1 MMQNLLATLSAL
13 KVKIEVRDGKLRVNA
28 PAGTLTPELQEAI
41 SRHKDALI
49 ERLQASRAAGPEEEV
64 PRITPDPES
73 RHQPFPLNAVQHAY
87 WIGRS
92 GQFELG
98 GVSSHVYFEFECG
111 DLDPDRLTMA
121 FRKVVAIHDMLRA
134 VVDVNGQQRILA
146 AVPDYEIAVCDLR
159 AADPG
164 RREAELE
171 RVRSEMSHQ
180 AFSCDR
186 WPLFEVRLIRLAE
199 NHSRL
204 CVSLDFLVVDAW
216 SMEIIFGQWHGFYR
230 DPAYQVS
237 APVLSF
243 RDYVLAEA
251 GLKELPSYQASKKYW
266 WERIDELPS
275 APLLPVSNKIE
286 KGRKHRFIRRRVR
299 LPARQWD
306 EIKGRARRS
315 GLTLASVLLAAF
327 AEVLNR
333 WVRSPHYC
341 LNLTLFNRLPMH
353 EEVGSI
359 VGDFTNLMVLEV
371 DGRGT
376 GGFVDRAAR
385 IQAQFLGDFEHRQ
398 VSAVEVLRELARRRG
413 WQQKAILPVVFTST
427 LMLDGKRS
435 EDGGGWERFGP
446 LGYGICQ
453 TPQVLLDHQ
462 IFEVDGDLVINWD
475 AVDEA
480 FLPGVLDDMFEVQRE
495 LLESL
500 ASTPEIWERQEVVA
514 LPAAQRKR
522 LESVNDTAADEVGQC
537 LHELFIASALA
548 CPDGIALAYGTGEM
562 TYGELLAHSHLV
574 AEQLRQKGAQ
584 PNQLVA
590 VVMRKG
596 WEQVVAV
603 LGVLMSGAAYLPID
617 PRWPAMRRNELL
629 EQGEV
634 RVALT
639 QSVLDEQLEWPSNI
653 ERVTVRRRDHLDRSI
668 AASATRQTNRDLAYV
683 IFTSGSTG
691 TPKGVMIDHRGA
703 VNTVVHLNR
712 LFGVGRED
720 RALAVSELTF
730 DLSVYDIFGLLAA
743 GGTIV
748 IPDAELSRDPGHWE
762 HLVKSRG
769 VTIWDS
775 APPLMGMLVDAVESA
790 PGHDLSPLRLVL
802 LSGDWIPVP
811 LPDRVKRLAPG
822 ARVISL
828 GGATEGSI
836 WSIYHPIEEVDPA
849 WDSIPYGKALPNQH
863 MYVLNKTLQPCPDLV
878 TGDIYIGGLGV
889 ALGYWKDPE
898 KSRQK
903 FVEHPAS
910 GERLYSTGDL
920 GRFHQDGNIEF
931 LGREDFQVKLRGYR
945 VELGEIAACIQL
957 HPDVRDAA
965 VKLMKQEGRSGSLTA
980 YVVAGESGSSRL
992 FERSEV
998 PARKLAQ
1005 VSERVEEAA
1014 DERMTR
1020 TVDREGLKAF
1030 LAFWRQVENASLC
1043 SMLEAIQ
1050 SLGLVDGGQLSGH
1063 LERLVKAGRVRPQ
1076 YQRLVERWL
1085 RVLASA
1091 GYLRASDGG
1100 YEMAETGT
1108 ATRDPVERQ
1117 LAALERSC
1125 GHDDRLKG
1133 FLEHVASC
1141 LRNQLALLSGELT
1154 PLELLFPEGSW
1165 HRAAGLY
1172 EKNPVVRHHNGVLAA
1187 IVKSLVRTWESDRIL
1202 RVLEIGAG
1210 TGGTSASVLPALPAA
1225 RTEYWYTDLSTY
1237 FFSGAKE
1244 KFHAYR
1250 FIRYA
1255 LFDVNKPPKSQGH
1268 QPHSYDL
1275 IIAANVLHNST
1286 DIDSS
1291 LNSIRELLMPGG
1303 YLLMLEGTRTSPWQ
1317 WATVAYL
1324 EMVTAYADE
1333 RAELDVPILGPEGW
1347 SRALTQSGFEEAH
1360 VFPAPAV
1367 TGVDDELSELLD
1379 AMPQHVIAAR
1389 GPAWAS
1395 RFRAEELAAFL
1406 RERLPDYMV
1415 PQRYVLLEGLPLTAN
1430 GKVDLGALPDEI
1442 SSPGAEERRVLFP
1455 RSDTEERVLRIWKE
1469 VLGVEQLSISDNFF
1483 EVGGDSLLLTEV
1495 LRRIN
1500 QTQRPP
1506 LTIANLFAYPTVQSL
1521 ANYLSLGAKALER
1534 GPVAPPE
1541 RAEGRARESA
1551 RDIAIIGMAGRFP
1564 DARNVDELWQNLS
1577 AGRCAVR
1584 YFTEE
1589 ELLQAGVSPEDLAQE
1604 NYVRAGVVL
1613 QGIDLFDAAFFG
1625 FSPREAEIMDP
1636 QQRFLLECAVEAL
1649 ENAGYASE
1657 KHTGK
1662 IGVFV
1667 GKGTSLYLMEHVLQH
1682 PEIIQKLG
1690 MMQVMNVNEKD
1701 HAATL
1706 VSYKLNLTGPS
1717 LNINTACSSSLVA
1730 VHAACQSL
1738 LDEECGIA
1746 LAGGVSFVS
1755 TLERSGYLHHDGH
1768 VTSPDG
1774 LCRAFSDDANGSVFG
1789 NGVGLVVLKPLAAA
1803 LRDRD
1808 TIHAVIKGSA
1818 INNDGSLKVG
1828 YSAPGLHGQ
1837 AEVVTQA
1844 QARAGVAPDTI
1855 QLLEAHGTG
1864 TNLGDPIEFGALRQV
1879 FGGARPDGS
1888 RCALGSVKT
1897 NIGHLDS
1904 AAGIAGLIKVVE
1916 ALKHREIPPILHAS
1930 VANRKI
1936 DLADSPFYLNAERV
1950 EWKAGTEPRRAGVSS
1965 FGVGGTNAHIV
1976 LEEAPAQAEWQGTD
1990 RAQLLPLSAKSGKS
2004 LRQTMQEL
2012 ADELARRPELSL
2024 EDVAFSLQVGRNAH
2038 RYRSYLVCDRLADA
2052 RRDFD
2057 QARLPVAEQNE
2068 GQTTAIVF
2076 LFPGQGAQQHDATRE
2091 LYETHAGFRSA
2102 LDQCAEIVQRYT
2114 ERDIRDWLYTGRR
2127 AGPSEPSGGDSP
2139 DWDLQQTAITQPLL
2153 FSIEYA
2159 LVRFWESLGVRPA
2172 AMLGHSLG
2180 EYVAAC
2186 LAGVFSLEEVLPLL
2200 IVRGELLQSLEP
2212 GSMLAVSCGETQ
2224 LRDFLVGSP
2233 CSLAA
2238 VNGPTQCVV
2247 SGSGSDVDTLRDR
2260 LQAAEIPSRALR
2272 TSHAFHSAMVDPILD
2287 TYEKC
2292 VAEVERKPPVI
2303 PFISNLTG
2311 GWITEEQATSPSYW
2325 ARHLR
2330 ETVRFGDGLQEL
2342 LGMRNCVLLEVGPG
2356 HTLSALAKKAGAA
2369 LDRVMPTLGYGGG
2382 SQDERRGVLDA
2393 IGRLWLQGVDIDWM
2407 ALHHGRQPRR
2417 VPLPSY
2423 AFERKRYWL
2432 ERRTGIG
2439 GTTAPAPPETGQE
2452 IEMGVAAASE
2462 RGEALA
2468 TYDRPEL
2475 RTPYAAPGNEIEAK
2489 LVEIWQSYLG
2499 VESIGT
2505 RDNFFELGGDSL
2517 VAIRVHAQIKRD
2529 LGVELP
2535 MGKMFEFATIRRIYL
2550 FIIASLDPQAIDT
2563 LAEEE
2568 LEDLLAV
2575 MES

>member
-1 MMQNLLATLSAL
+1 MHSLLATLSAL
-13 KVKIEVRDGKLRVNA
+13 KVKIEVRDGKLHVNA
-28 PAGTLTPELQEAI
+28 PAGALTPELQAAI
-41 SRHKDALI
+41 SRHKEALVQ
-49 ERLQASRAAGPEEEV
+49 RLQGAHAAGQDEEL

-73 RHQPFPLNAVQHAY
+73 RHEPFPLNAVQHAY
-87 WIGRS
+87 WIGRG

-98 GVSSHVYFEFECG
+98 EVSSHVYFEFACG
-111 DLDPDRLTMA
+111 DLDPDRLTAA
-121 FRKVVAIHDMLRA
+121 FRKVVALHGMLRA

-146 AVPDYEIAVCDLR
+146 TVPDYEIAVSDLR
-159 AADPG
+159 TAGPAV
-164 RREAELE
+164 REAELA
-171 RVRSEMSHQ
+171 RVRGEMSHQ
-180 AFSCDR
+180 VFSAER
-186 WPLFEVRLIRLAE
+186 WPLFEVRLIRLPE
-199 NHSRL
+199 DRSRL

-216 SMEIIFGQWHGFYR
+216 SMEIIFRQWHGFYQ
-230 DPAYQVS
+230 DPAYPVS

-251 GLKELPSYQASKKYW
+251 KLKELPSYQISKRYW
-266 WERIDELPS
+266 WERIDELPP
-275 APLLPVSNKIE
+275 APLLPVSNKLE
-286 KGRKHRFIRRRVR
+286 KGRKHRFSRRRVR
-299 LPARQWD
+299 LPAQQWD
-306 EIKGRARRS
+306 EIKGRVRRS

-333 WVRSPHYC
+333 WVKSPHYC

-353 EEVGSI
+353 EEVGAI
-359 VGDFTNLMVLEV
+359 VGDFTNLLVLEV
-371 DGRGT
+371 DGRGE
-376 GGFVDRAAR
+376 GSFADRAAR
-385 IQAQFLGDFEHRQ
+385 IQAQFLRDFEHRQ
-398 VSAVEVLRELARRRG
+398 VSAVEVLRELAKRRG

-427 LMLDGKRS
+427 LVSERS

-475 AVDEA
+475 AVEEA
-480 FLPGVLDDMFEVQRE
+480 FLPGVLDDMFAAQRE
-495 LLESL
+495 LLEAL
-500 ASTPEIWERQEVVA
+500 ATTPEVWSRPEVVA
-514 LPAAQRKR
+514 LPVAQQRR
-522 LESVNDTAADEVGQC
+522 REAVNDTAAEEEDGC

-548 CPDGIALAYGTGEM
+548 HPDRIALAHGTVEM

-574 AEQLRQKGAQ
+574 AARLIEKGAQ
-584 PNQLVA
+584 PNHLVA

-603 LGVLMSGAAYLPID
+603 LGALMAGAAYLPID
-617 PRWPAMRRNELL
+617 PRWPALRRNHLL

-634 RVALT
+634 RIALT
-639 QSVLDEQLEWPSNI
+639 QGALDGQLEWPADV
-653 ERVTVRRRDHLDRSI
+653 ERVTVERRDHLPRL
-668 AASATRQTNRDLAYV
+668 AAAPATRQTHMDLAYV

-703 VNTVVHLNR
+703 ANTVVHLNR

-720 RALAVSELTF
+720 SVLAVSELTF

-762 HLVKSRG
+762 HLIRSRQ
-769 VTIWDS
+769 VTIWSS
-775 APPLMGMLVDAVESA
+775 APPLMGVLVDAVESL
-790 PGHDLSPLRLVL
+790 PGHDLAPLRLVL

-811 LPDRVKRLAPG
+811 LPDRVKRSAPA

-836 WSIYHPIEEVDPA
+836 WSIYHPIEQVDPA

-863 MYVLNKTLQPCPDLV
+863 MYVLNQALQPCPDLV
-878 TGDIYIGGLGV
+878 TGDIYIGGIGV

-898 KSRQK
+898 KTAQK
-903 FVEHPAS
+903 LVRHPTS
-910 GERLYSTGDL
+910 GERLYATGDL
-920 GRFHQDGNIEF
+920 GRFHPDGNIEF

-945 VELGEIAACIQL
+945 VELGEIAACMQS

-965 VKLMKQEGRSGSLTA
+965 VKLIKQEGRSSLTA
-980 YVVAGESGSSRL
+980 YVVAGDSEGSRL

-998 PARKLAQ
+998 PASQLAQ
-1005 VSERVEEAA
+1005 LSKRIEEAA
-1014 DERMTR
+1014 REQTR
-1020 TVDREGLKAF
+1020 RADREGLKTF
-1030 LAFWRQVENASLC
+1030 QAFWKQVENASLS
-1043 SMLEAIQ
+1043 SMRETLQ
-1050 SLGLVDGGQLSGH
+1050 SLGVVDIADVSSH
-1063 LERLVKAGRVRPQ
+1063 LERLVQAGRVKPH
-1076 YQRLVERWL
+1076 YQRLVRRWL
-1085 RVLASA
+1085 RVLAGA
-1091 GYLRASDGG
+1091 GHLRASD
-1100 YEMAETGT
+1100 T
-1108 ATRDPVERQ
+1108 VERQ
-1117 LAALERSC
+1117 LTDLEQSC
-1125 GHDDRLKG
+1125 GHDERLRG

-1141 LRNQLALLSGELT
+1141 LRNQLSLLGGEVS

-1172 EKNPVVRHHNGVLAA
+1172 EKSPVVHHHNQVLAA
-1187 IVKSLVRTWESDRIL
+1187 VVRSLVQTWESDRKL

-1210 TGGTSASVLPALPAA
+1210 TGGTSASLLPELPAT

-1244 KFHAYR
+1244 KFHAYP

-1255 LFDVNKPPKSQGH
+1255 LFDTNKTPRSQGQ

-1275 IIAANVLHNST
+1275 ILAANALHNST
-1286 DIDSS
+1286 DIDAS
-1291 LNSIRELLMPGG
+1291 LRGIRELLAPGG
-1303 YLLMLEGTRTSPWQ
+1303 HLLLLEGTRTSPWQ

-1333 RAELDVPILGPEGW
+1333 RAELDVPILDPEGW
-1347 SRALTQSGFEEAH
+1347 SRALSRSGFEAVH
-1360 VFPAPAV
+1360 LFPAPDAE
-1367 TGVDDELSELLD
+1367 VDDELSALLD
-1379 AMPQHVIAAR
+1379 AMPQHVIVAR
-1389 GPAWAS
+1389 GPSSVS
-1395 RFRAEELAAFL
+1395 RFRPEELAAFL

-1430 GKVDLGALPDEI
+1430 GKVDLGALPDEV
-1442 SSPGAEERRVLFP
+1442 SPVGREERRVLFP
-1455 RSDTEERVLRIWKE
+1455 RSDTEERVLQIWKE

-1495 LRRIN
+1495 LRRLN

-1506 LTIANLFAYPTVQSL
+1506 LTIANLFSYPTVQSL
-1521 ANYLSLGAKALER
+1521 ADYLSRGAEARER
-1534 GPVAPPE
+1534 RPPVSAPE
-1541 RAEGRARESA
+1541 RVRESA
-1551 RDIAIIGMAGRFP
+1551 RDIAIIGLAGRFP
-1564 DARNVDELWQNLS
+1564 DARNVEELWQNLA

-1584 YFTEE
+1584 HFTEE
-1589 ELLQAGVSPEDLAQE
+1589 ELLQAGVSPEELAQE
-1604 NYVRAGVVL
+1604 SYVRAGVVL
-1613 QGIDLFDAAFFG
+1613 QDIDLFDAAFFG

-1657 KHTGK
+1657 KHGGR

-1682 PEIIQKLG
+1682 PEIVRKLG

-1706 VSYKLNLTGPS
+1706 VSYKLNLTGAS

-1738 LDEECGIA
+1738 LDGECEIA

-1755 TLERSGYLHHDGH
+1755 TLERAGYLHHDGH

-1774 LCRAFSDDANGSVFG
+1774 LCRAFSENANGSVFG
-1789 NGVGLVVLKPLAAA
+1789 NGLGLVVLKPLAAA
-1803 LRDRD
+1803 LRNRD
-1808 TIHAVIKGSA
+1808 TIHAVVKGSA
-1818 INNDGSLKVG
+1818 INNDGSQKVG

-1844 QARAGVAPDTI
+1844 LARGGVSPDTI

-1864 TNLGDPIEFGALRQV
+1864 THLGDPIEFGALRQV

-1888 RCALGSVKT
+1888 RCVLGSVKT

-1916 ALKHREIPPILHAS
+1916 ALKHRQIPAILHAS

-1936 DLADSPFYLNAERV
+1936 DLADSPFYLNVERV
-1950 EWKAGTEPRRAGVSS
+1950 EWPAGPAPRRAGVSS
-1965 FGVGGTNAHIV
+1965 FGVGGTNAHVV
-1976 LEEAPAQAEWQGTD
+1976 LEEAPAQDERREAD
-1990 RAQLLPLSAKSGKS
+1990 RTQLLPISAKSRNS
-2004 LRQTMQEL
+2004 LRQMTQEL
-2012 ADELARRPELSL
+2012 AAALARRPELSL
-2024 EDVAFSLQVGRNAH
+2024 EDVAFSLQVGRNAY
-2038 RYRSYLVCDRLADA
+2038 RYRSYLVADRLADA
-2052 RRDFD
+2052 QKDLD
-2057 QARLPVAEQNE
+2057 QDRLPVAEQDE
-2068 GQTTAIVF
+2068 GQTTAVAF
-2076 LFPGQGAQQHDATRE
+2076 LFPGQGAQQLDATRE
-2091 LYETHAGFRSA
+2091 LYETHPVFRSA
-2102 LDQCAEIVQRYT
+2102 LDHCAEIVQRYT
-2114 ERDIRDWLYTGRR
+2114 ERDLRDWLYTGRR
-2127 AGPSEPSGGDSP
+2127 DGAPADIR
-2139 DWDLQQTAITQPLL
+2139 QTAITQPLL
-2153 FSIEYA
+2153 FAVEYA
-2159 LVRFWESLGVRPA
+2159 LARFWESLGVRPA

-2200 IVRGELLQSLEP
+2200 VVRGELLQSLEP
-2212 GSMLAVSCGETQ
+2212 GSMLAVSCGEAQ
-2224 LRDFLVGSP
+2224 LRDFLIDSA

-2238 VNGPTQCVV
+2238 VNGPAQCVV
-2247 SGSGSDVDTLRDR
+2247 SGSSHDVDALRDR

-2272 TSHAFHSAMVDPILD
+2272 TSHAFHSAMVEPILD
-2287 TYEKC
+2287 TYERC
-2292 VAEVERKPPVI
+2292 VAEIERKPPAI

-2311 GWITEEQATSPSYW
+2311 SWITEEQATSPSYW

-2330 ETVRFGDGLQEL
+2330 ETVRFGDGVREI
-2342 LGMRNCVLLEVGPG
+2342 LGMRNGVLLEVGPG
-2356 HTLSALAKKAGAA
+2356 HTLSTLAKKAGAE
-2369 LDRVMPTLGYGGG
+2369 RVVPTLGYGGRR
-2382 SQDERRGVLDA
+2382 DERRGLLDG
-2393 IGRLWLQGVDIDWM
+2393 IGQLWLHGVDIDWLS
-2407 ALHHGRQPRR
+2407 LHHGRQPRR

-2432 ERRTGIG
+2432 ERRLGNG
-2439 GTTAPAPPETGQE
+2439 GAPAEAAPETGQE
-2452 IEMGVAAASE
+2452 IEVS
-2462 RGEALA
+2462 
-2468 TYDRPEL
+2468 YDRPEL

-2489 LVEIWQSYLG
+2489 LAEIWQSYLG
-2499 VESIGT
+2499 VENIGT

-2535 MGKMFEFATIRRIYL
+2535 VGKMFEFATIRRIYL

-2563 LAEEE
+2563 LGEEE
-2568 LEDLLAV
+2568 LEDLLTV